1 MSEEPEIDE
10 RFTEAVQIGAALRSL
25 KNHDGWKIFVDIV
38 NENIHNRTQ
47 QIVLRPSSEVPD
59 LEFMKGEATGM
70 TTMLAFV
77 DVKLDECESLV
88 KALEKKDD
96 GEEEESD

>member
-1 MSEEPEIDE
+1 MSEENEPDE
-10 RFTEAVQIGAALRSL
+10 RLVEAVQDLSALRTL
-25 KNHDGWKIFVDIV
+25 KNHEGWKIFVDIV
-38 NENIHNRTQ
+38 AKHIHDRTQ

-77 DVKLDECESLV
+77 DSKIDECEATIE
-88 KALEKKDD
+88 ALEVKDD
-96 GEEEESD
+96 GEEEESS